1 MHIII
6 MGPQGSGKSTQ
17 AQLLARRLKTPCLST
32 GEIFRKISK
41 EKTALGRRVKR
52 IMNGGQLVDDKTTI
66 EVVKKFLEKP
76 TYQKGVVFEGF
87 PRNFFQAKN
96 LPLKID
102 KVFYLTLSR
111 KEALRRLTARRICKK
126 CGANFNLLTSPPKV
140 EGRCDLCKGS
150 LYQREDDTKRA
161 VLKRLELFDQ
171 ETKPV
176 LDYYRKQSIL
186 QEVDGERPIKEIFR
200 DLAKR
205 VKKVACGIIL

>member
-1 MHIII
+1 MNIII

-17 AQLLARRLKTPCLST
+17 AQLLAKRLAIPCLST

-52 IMNGGQLVDDKTTI
+52 IMNSGQLVDDKTTI
-66 EVVKKFLEKP
+66 KVVKKFLEKP

-111 KEALRRLTARRICKK
+111 KEALRRLTARRICKI

-150 LYQREDDTKRA
+150 LYQRKDDSRDA
-161 VLKRLELFDQ
+161 VLERLKIFDKQ
-171 ETKPV
+171 TKPV
-176 LDYYRKQSIL
+176 LDYYKKQGIL
-186 QEVDGERPIKEIFR
+186 QNVDGERPISIIFK
-200 DLAKR
+200 D
-205 VKKVACGIIL
+205 ILQRLS